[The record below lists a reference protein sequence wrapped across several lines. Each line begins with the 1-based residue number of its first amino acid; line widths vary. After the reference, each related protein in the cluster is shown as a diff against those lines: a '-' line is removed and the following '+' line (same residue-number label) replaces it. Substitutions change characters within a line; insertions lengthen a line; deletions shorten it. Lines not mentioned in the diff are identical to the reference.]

1 MGTLEGVLSVL
12 QTVAFDRSATQPE
25 NCFFVDIIA
34 FFPFQPKSQRAPDP
48 AFPEKVGGFYGFRRE
63 MRAEF
68 SWSH

>member
-1 MGTLEGVLSVL
+1 
-12 QTVAFDRSATQPE
+12 
-25 NCFFVDIIA
+25 VDIIA